1 MNNKQKLINQL
12 KDIVNNLSFIALFN
26 GLSKNSDK
34 VITDSIL
41 NVADKLCVIIKELKK
56 EQRENDKTR
65 RTK

>member
-1 MNNKQKLINQL
+1 MNKQKLIDQL

-56 EQRENDKTR
+56 DQRKNDKTR
-65 RTK
+65 IIK

>member
-1 MNNKQKLINQL
+1 MTKQKLIDQL
-12 KDIVNNLSFIALFN
+12 DDIVANLSFIALFN

-34 VITDSIL
+34 GITDSIL
-41 NVADKLCVIIKELKK
+41 NVADKVFLIMKELKK